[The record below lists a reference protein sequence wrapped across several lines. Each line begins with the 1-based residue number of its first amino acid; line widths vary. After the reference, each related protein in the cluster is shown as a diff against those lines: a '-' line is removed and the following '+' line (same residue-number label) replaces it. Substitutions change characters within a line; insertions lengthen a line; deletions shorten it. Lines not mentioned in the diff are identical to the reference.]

1 MCCTNS
7 RAMWSYRALA
17 FAICART
24 RKSGGV
30 SNHGEKLRA
39 GDPAR
44 LASVTISKPAPD
56 FKLQSLTGQQISLNS
71 FRGKQPVVLVFI
83 DGDM

>member
-1 MCCTNS
+1 V
-7 RAMWSYRALA
+7 RWHLRYALERGSQA
-17 FAICART
+17 
-24 RKSGGV
+24 V
-30 SNHGEKLRA
+30 SQTKLQKLRA

-44 LASVTISKPAPD
+44 LASVTIGKLAPD

-83 DGDM
+83 EGDM